1 MYDIYEDTNLPEKL
15 DLNAWI
21 QFCLNSSSVVDRQIA
36 LEELVATGIPPYLV
50 ARIREIAAQDESES
64 CRELAAWVVKVDRAR
79 SDLKPRMRKLE
90 LSPVNILM
98 LLEESENAG
107 ATVITQLLRKAP
119 AKEILKLWRSGL
131 PTEQNPRL
139 IEVGLTVLAKFG
151 NAEDTELVLEF
162 LKHDD
167 VQVQCAAL
175 TFLQVQNSEIFKK
188 IVSQGLASN
197 KFKLQL
203 HSVHL
208 LRTVDPEETLK
219 YIQAFLFNK
228 NPIIRQRALRELM
241 LLPFE
246 LVQNLFLQFLSRE
259 MQPLLLV
266 KAGFVVAFNPSPD
279 IPLKVY
285 DIFQFTQGGKKHILQ
300 LILKQLVASIQ
311 SSGVLEQSFEE
322 YMSSLKEKISLK
334 RSEMIIRCA
343 VRDLSSP
350 DRNMRISAL
359 ERLAPY
365 NNHESIQKVLQ
376 KFYASEKDEEIKGLL
391 ANLLQKDGQQEKI
404 SFSLPESVE
413 DFLELKVKQ
422 QRELLRHVNSS
433 AMWHEYR
440 PFLHELLQYPM
451 KKRILLELLN
461 LFGKFGSK
469 IDSPAITPFLKS
481 DDPSVTAAAVK
492 NLGLIDIDVVLPNLN
507 QFLADD
513 DPRIKA
519 AALEVYVKADK
530 EGALQYL
537 SSILKSTVS
546 ATRRI
551 GLSLLPQ
558 IDYPS
563 AEPLLWNFLKYE
575 GVAELK
581 IQAAYMV
588 ASNPTQEG
596 LYKLFA
602 VSHKKDGEIK
612 KGYEEL
618 WEVALI
624 SAKEL
629 FELSPEDIEKKC
641 WEVFKA
647 DQEETQ
653 VEKPGYSY
661 SEVIGNQEEDQ
672 SNAEKEVEF
681 SEQLF
686 IHLNEFKQLYIAGAA
701 IIILFVIFVMSDS
714 SGEKTSYKNYKKKTD
729 EVKGADFVRSEEDVT
744 TQFGGPNWDGTL
756 KSNAVDI
763 LSGGNYSRAIAE
775 GDRELK
781 NFRSEVKARR
791 HQFLLDIYN
800 NQGLDPMMRMSAA
813 AKLNDNFTGGEDNFR
828 QGDYTAA
835 EYNFTRVIED
845 PQANA
850 LAKVM
855 ACQYLAQIAQKKGRK
870 EDFTRWM
877 DKLGEE
883 LQNISE
889 MKGFE
894 NLKNFSSN
902 FTQFLNV
909 SRAAADDSNS
919 DQILKSFTGSGLTQG
934 EARERL
940 QAIKETQ
947 NQFER
952 QFDGRH

>member
-1 MYDIYEDTNLPEKL
+1 MHDMYEDTNLPEKL

-21 QFCLNSSSVVDRQIA
+21 QFCLNSSKVADRQIA
-36 LEELVATGIPPYLV
+36 LEELVATGIPPYLLP
-50 ARIREIAAQDESES
+50 RIREVAAQDESAS
-64 CRELAAWVVKVDRAR
+64 CRELASWVIKIDRAR
-79 SDLKPRMRKLE
+79 SDLKPKMRKLE
-90 LSPVNILM
+90 LSPVNIMM
-98 LLEESENAG
+98 LLEETENAG
-107 ATVITQLLRKAP
+107 ASVISQLLRKAP
-119 AKEILKLWRSGL
+119 SHDVLQLWRSGL
-131 PTEQNPRL
+131 PTEKNPRIL
-139 IEVGLTVLAKFG
+139 EVGITILTKFG
-151 NAEDTELVLEF
+151 KAQDTELILNF

-167 VQVQCAAL
+167 VQIQCAAL
-175 TFLQVQNSEIFKK
+175 TFLQVQNPEIFKK

-208 LRTVDPEETLK
+208 LRMIDAQESIK
-219 YIQAFLFNK
+219 YIQAFLFNQ
-228 NPIIRQRALRELM
+228 NPIVRQRALRELM

-246 LVQNLFLQFLSRE
+246 LVENLFLQFLSRE
-259 MQPLLLV
+259 NQPLLLV
-266 KAGFVVAFNPSPD
+266 KAGFVVAFNPSPA

-285 DIFQFTQGGKKHILQ
+285 DIFQFARDSKKHILQ
-300 LILKQLVASIQ
+300 LILKQLLASIQ

-322 YMSSLKEKISLK
+322 YMASLKDKISLK

-343 VRDLSSP
+343 VRDLSSS

-365 NNHESIQKVLQ
+365 TNSDSIQKVLH
-376 KFYASEKDEEIKGLL
+376 KLAESEKDDEIKALL
-391 ANLLQKDGQQEKI
+391 GNLLQKDGQQEKI
-404 SFSLPESVE
+404 SFSLPDSVE
-413 DFLELKVKQ
+413 GFLELKLKHQ
-422 QRELLRHVNSS
+422 KELLRHVNSS

-440 PFLHELLQYPM
+440 SFLHELLQYPV

-461 LFGKFGSK
+461 LFGRFGSK
-469 IDSPAITPFLKS
+469 IDSAALMVFLKS

-492 NLGLIDIDVVLPNLN
+492 NLGLIDIDMVLPNLN

-537 SSILKSTVS
+537 SSMLKSTVS

-563 AEPLLWNFLKYE
+563 AEPLLWEFLKYE
-575 GVAELK
+575 GVVELK

-588 ASNPTQEG
+588 AANPTQEG
-596 LYKLFA
+596 LYKLFS
-602 VSHKKDGEIK
+602 VSHKKDGEIR

-624 SAKEL
+624 SAKDI
-629 FELSPEDIEKKC
+629 FELAPEEIEKKC
-641 WEVFKA
+641 WDVFKA
-647 DQEETQ
+647 DQEKTQ
-653 VEKPGYSY
+653 VKKPGYSY
-661 SEVIGNQEEDQ
+661 SEVLGNHHDDESETGKDI
-672 SNAEKEVEF
+672 EF
-681 SEQLF
+681 SEQLI
-686 IHLNEFKQLYIAGAA
+686 IHLGEFKSFYIAGFA
-701 IIILFVIFVMSDS
+701 IVVLFAVFIMSDNS
-714 SGEKTSYKNYKKKTD
+714 AEKTSYKNYKKQVD
-729 EVKGADFVRSEEDVT
+729 EVKGADFVRSEKDVT

-763 LSGGNYSRAIAE
+763 LSGGNYARAIAE

-781 NFRSEVKARR
+781 EFRSEIRARR
-791 HQFLLDIYN
+791 HQFLTDIYN
-800 NQGLDPMMRMSAA
+800 NQSLDPIMRMSAA
-813 AKLNDNFTGGEDNFR
+813 AKLDDNFTGGEDSFR
-828 QGDYTAA
+828 QGDYSAA
-835 EYNFTRVIED
+835 EYNFNRVVED
-845 PQANA
+845 PRANA

-870 EDFTRWM
+870 EEFAKWM

-894 NLKNFSSN
+894 NLKNFSGN
-902 FTQFLNV
+902 FNQFLNV
-909 SRAAADDSNS
+909 SRAAASGGNS
-919 DQILKSFTGSGLTQG
+919 DQILKSFTGAGFTQS
-934 EARERL
+934 EAKERL
-940 QAIKETQ
+940 QAIRNTQKE
-947 NQFER
+947 FEK